1 MNRARVVEACG
12 GKFQLPG
19 VIIIVLKDKHS
30 GVAVSQMDSTDKK
43 AIKKKVRE
51 RLLAVLFI
59 DNSNRI
65 IYSGLLKI
73 LENDHLMGQDKYP
86 RDMTTTQKLLVNYK
100 PMAKSSGTT
109 SDRITFTTNGRPRN
123 QKEKPNITCF

>member
-1 MNRARVVEACG
+1 MNQEKVSEACG
-12 GKFQLPG
+12 GTFKTPG
-19 VIIIVLKDKHS
+19 VIHIALKEKLI
-30 GVAVSQMDSTDKK
+30 GVAESEMESIDKK
-43 AIKKKVRE
+43 VINNEVQKL
-51 RLLAVLFI
+51 LLAVLFI

-109 SDRITFTTNGRPRN
+109 SDGIEFTTDRRPRN
-123 QKEKPNITCF
+123 HKDKSNITCF